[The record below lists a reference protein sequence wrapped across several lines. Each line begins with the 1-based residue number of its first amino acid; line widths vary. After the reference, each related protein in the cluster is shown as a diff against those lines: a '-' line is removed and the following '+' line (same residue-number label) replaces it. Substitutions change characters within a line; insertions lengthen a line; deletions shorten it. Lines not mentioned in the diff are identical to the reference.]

1 MQNRVILAFPFALKN
16 NYKYKKMYELGNSP
30 KSLIESLELVR
41 LHSPPH
47 ILSKLLDICNNPD
60 GTTEELAEI
69 IRVDAALTSR
79 VTIAINSV
87 SFSIGEPVE
96 SMDQGLALL
105 GHDRVKTMVLTLS
118 IQQLFSGL
126 IPSQKEFVCN
136 TWLDSFYC
144 AVFAEDIAN
153 TLDYEYP
160 RDAYLAGL
168 LHDFGQMVF
177 DAKHHEQYVDVMS
190 QDSEAEI
197 VKKEVLKFGT
207 SHTELGADIIERWP
221 SLSMTIAD
229 AVRFH
234 HEDEEQLRGA
244 DILCRILAEASEL
257 AWHWSH
263 QGKADSSWSSNLID
277 ATQLTA
283 MYKRVQK
290 RVTQVATTLGI
301 PGTGSGSLTRAR
313 LAGYIE
319 KDTIRL
325 ARKIRD
331 ASLVKVL
338 SCDNSSAVTVDT
350 PRGLLSKIAREMQ
363 LLFSIA
369 DIALLIP
376 DAENPDYLSFYQVNP
391 VQPVSRFSIDNN
403 NSEIIRGF
411 LDKRSVW
418 IEPERKHDPVA
429 PISDRQII
437 RRLNHEIAL
446 SLPLG
451 HGDQAIGAIIIGVN
465 RHQKTSLDNLSTLI
479 SGYLKNVANQW
490 LRHDRELSQQSIEDD
505 LQEELEQRDVD
516 KLVHEISNPLSII
529 GNYIDIIKGNL
540 KAEGADNNR
549 EIEILKEEL
558 QRIGDIVLNFR
569 DSKDSVSPAVLL
581 NDELKV
587 CAPLYVKSV
596 SRSKEVEIKWNLDA
610 SEAEVNISRDGLRQI
625 VLNLVKN
632 AVEAK
637 GRDAEIMISTHHFVN
652 IDGKAYAQ
660 FTIADRGRGIDE
672 ITRGLLFAA
681 STSTK
686 RGANRGLGLSVVAE
700 ILGNFDGHIKY
711 LETDGG
717 GASFEVLIP
726 LLLNKPDN

>member
-1 MQNRVILAFPFALKN
+1 
-16 NYKYKKMYELGNSP
+16 MYEVGHSP

-47 ILSKLLDICNNPD
+47 ILGKLLDICNNPD
-60 GTTEELAEI
+60 GSTEQLAEI
-69 IRVDAALTSR
+69 IHIDAALTSR
-79 VTIAINSV
+79 VIMATNSV
-87 SFSIGEPVE
+87 SFAIGEPID
-96 SMDQGLALL
+96 SMQRALTLL
-105 GHDRVKTMVLTLS
+105 GHERVKTMVLTLS

-136 TWLDSFYC
+136 AWLDSLYC
-144 AVFAEDIAN
+144 AVFAQDIAAS
-153 TLDYEYP
+153 LEYEFP
-160 RDAYLAGL
+160 HDAYLAGL
-168 LHDFGQMVF
+168 LHDFGQIVF
-177 DAKHHEQYVDVMS
+177 DAKHHEQYIEVVS
-190 QDSEAEI
+190 QDTEAEI
-197 VKKEVLKFGT
+197 IKKEVLTFGT
-207 SHTELGADIIERWP
+207 SHAELGADIIERWQ
-221 SLSMTIAD
+221 SLSMTISD

-257 AWHWSH
+257 AWHWSRE
-263 QGKADSSWSSNLID
+263 GKADAKWQSRLID
-277 ATQLTA
+277 QDQVKE
-283 MYKRVQK
+283 MYARVQT
-290 RVTQVATTLGI
+290 RVTQVAATLDI
-301 PGTGSGSLTRAR
+301 AVTGSGGLTQSQ
-313 LAGYIE
+313 LAGFIE
-319 KDTIRL
+319 KETIRL

-338 SCDNSSAVTVDT
+338 SCDSDHPEVAAT
-350 PRGLLSKIAREMQ
+350 PRHLLSKIAQDMQ
-363 LLFSIA
+363 LLFSIS
-369 DIALLIP
+369 DLALLIP
-376 DAENPDYLSFYQVNP
+376 DAKNPDYLSFYQVNP

-418 IEPERKHDPVA
+418 IELEKKHDPAA

-451 HGDQAIGAIIIGVN
+451 YGDQVVGAIVIGVN
-465 RHQKTSLDNLSTLI
+465 RAQRNSLDNLSRLI
-479 SGYLKNVANQW
+479 SGYLKNVADQW
-490 LRHDRELSQQSIEDD
+490 FSRDQALSRQTIEDD

-516 KLVHEISNPLSII
+516 KLVHEISNPLSVI

-540 KAEGADNNR
+540 KSEGAENNH
-549 EIEILKEEL
+549 EFKILKEEL
-558 QRIGDIVLNFR
+558 QRIGDIVLNF
-569 DSKDSVSPAVLL
+569 KDGKDAVSPTVLL
-581 NDELKV
+581 NDELQV
-587 CAPLYVKSV
+587 CVPLYVKSV

-610 SEAEVNISRDGLRQI
+610 SDAEINISRDGLRQV

-637 GRDAEIMISTHHFVN
+637 ARDAEIMISSHHFVN

-660 FTIADRGRGIDE
+660 FTVADRGRGVDA
-672 ITRGLLFAA
+672 ITRNLLFGA

-700 ILGNFDGHIKY
+700 ILGSYHGHIKY
-711 LETDGG
+711 LETEGG
-717 GASFEVLIP
+717 GASFEVLVP
-726 LLLNKPDN
+726 LLLNKADNP

>member
-1 MQNRVILAFPFALKN
+1 
-16 NYKYKKMYELGNSP
+16 MYELGSSP

-47 ILSKLLDICNNPD
+47 ILSKLLDVCNQPD
-60 GTTEELAEI
+60 GSADELADI
-69 IRVDAALTSR
+69 ISLDPGLSSR
-79 VTIAINSV
+79 LLMAVNSV
-87 SFSIGEPVE
+87 AFGIAEPVD
-96 SMDQGLALL
+96 SMRRAVALL
-105 GHDRVKTMVLTLS
+105 GHDLVRSMVLTMS

-136 TWLDSFYC
+136 VWLDSLYC
-144 AVFAEDIAN
+144 AVFAEEIAQA
-153 TLDYEYP
+153 LQYEFP

-168 LHDFGQMVF
+168 LHDLGQLVF
-177 DAKHHEQYVDVMS
+177 DSKHHEQYMEVVQ
-190 QDSEAEI
+190 QDSEAETVNQEI
-197 VKKEVLKFGT
+197 LKFGI
-207 SHTELGADIIERWP
+207 SHTELGADIVESWS
-221 SLSMTIAD
+221 SLSLTIAD
-229 AVRFH
+229 AIRFH
-234 HEDEEQLRGA
+234 HEAEEQLRGG

-257 AWHWSH
+257 AWHWSRD
-263 QGKADSSWSSNLID
+263 GKID
-277 ATQLTA
+277 AGWQSQLIEA
-283 MYKRVQK
+283 GEMKEIYKRAQA
-290 RVTQVATTLGI
+290 QVAQVAATLGI
-301 PGTGSGSLTRAR
+301 KATGAGSLTQSR

-331 ASLVKVL
+331 ASLVNVL
-338 SCDNSSAVTVDT
+338 SCDETHSVPADS
-350 PRGLLSKIAREMQ
+350 PRNLLSKIAQEMQ

-369 DIALLIP
+369 DLALLIP
-376 DAENPDYLSFYQVNP
+376 DSKNADYLSFYQVNP
-391 VQPVSRFSIDNN
+391 VQPVSRFSIENN
-403 NSEIIRGF
+403 NSQIIRGF

-418 IEPERKHDPVA
+418 IEPEKKHDPVA

-451 HGDQAIGAIIIGVN
+451 HGEQVIGAIVIGVN
-465 RHQKTSLDNLSTLI
+465 RVHKNSLDNLSTLI
-479 SGYLKNVANQW
+479 SGYLRNVANQW
-490 LRHDRELSQQSIEDD
+490 LSRNQALNQKSIEDE

-540 KAEGADNNR
+540 KAEGAENNR

-558 QRIGDIVLNFR
+558 QRIGDIVLNF
-569 DSKDSVSPAVLL
+569 KDAKDTESPAVLL
-581 NDELKV
+581 NEELKV

-596 SRSKEVEIKWNLDA
+596 SRSREVEIKWKLDP
-610 SEAEVNISRDGLRQI
+610 SDAEINITRDGLRQI

-637 GRDAEIMISTHHFVN
+637 ARDAEIMISSRHFVN
-652 IDGKAYAQ
+652 IDGKGYAQ
-660 FTIADRGRGIDE
+660 FTVTDHGRGVDA
-672 ITRGLLFAA
+672 ITRNLLFTT

-700 ILGNFDGHIKY
+700 ILGNFNGHIKY
-711 LETDGG
+711 METEGG

-726 LLLNKPDN
+726 LLLNKTDN

>member
-1 MQNRVILAFPFALKN
+1 
-16 NYKYKKMYELGNSP
+16 MYELGNSP

-47 ILSKLLDICNNPD
+47 ILGKLLDICNNPD
-60 GTTEELAEI
+60 GSTEELAEI
-69 IRVDAALTSR
+69 IRIDAALTSR
-79 VTIAINSV
+79 VIMAVNSV
-87 SFSIGEPVE
+87 SFAIGEPID
-96 SMDQGLALL
+96 SMQRALTLL

-136 TWLDSFYC
+136 AWLDSLYC
-144 AVFAEDIAN
+144 AVFAQDIADS
-153 TLDYEYP
+153 LDYEFP
-160 RDAYLAGL
+160 HDAYLAGL
-168 LHDFGQMVF
+168 LHDFGQIVF
-177 DAKHHEQYVDVMS
+177 DAKHHEQYIEVVS
-190 QDSEAEI
+190 QDTEAEI
-197 VKKEVLKFGT
+197 IKQEILKFGT
-207 SHTELGADIIERWP
+207 SHAELGADIIERWQ

-244 DILCRILAEASEL
+244 DILCRIVAEASEL
-257 AWHWSH
+257 AWHWSRE
-263 QGKADSSWSSNLID
+263 GKADAKWQSRLID
-277 ATQLTA
+277 QDQVKG
-283 MYKRVQK
+283 MYSRVK
-290 RVTQVATTLGI
+290 TQVTKVAATLDI
-301 PGTGSGSLTRAR
+301 AVTGSGGLTQPQ
-313 LAGYIE
+313 LAGFIE
-319 KDTIRL
+319 KETIRL

-338 SCDNSSAVTVDT
+338 SCDSDAAVVADT
-350 PRGLLSKIAREMQ
+350 PRHLLSKIAQEMQ
-363 LLFSIA
+363 LLFSIF
-369 DIALLIP
+369 DLALLIP
-376 DAENPDYLSFYQVNP
+376 DAQNPDYLSLYQVNP

-411 LDKRSVW
+411 LEKRSVW
-418 IEPERKHDPVA
+418 IDPEKKNGPVL

-437 RRLNHEIAL
+437 RRLNHEIVL

-451 HGDQAIGAIIIGVN
+451 HGDQVVGAIVIGVN
-465 RHQKTSLDNLSTLI
+465 RAQRNSLDNLSRFI
-479 SGYLKNVANQW
+479 SGYLKNVADQW
-490 LRHDRELSQQSIEDD
+490 FSRDHALSQKTIADH

-516 KLVHEISNPLSII
+516 KLVHEISNPLSVI

-540 KAEGADNNR
+540 KSEGAENNR
-549 EIEILKEEL
+549 EFEILKEEL
-558 QRIGDIVLNFR
+558 QRIGDIVLNF
-569 DSKDSVSPAVLL
+569 KDAKDTVSPTVLL

-587 CAPLYVKSV
+587 CVPLYVKSV
-596 SRSKEVEIKWNLDA
+596 SRSKEVEIRWNLDA
-610 SEAEVNISRDGLRQI
+610 SDAEINISRDGLRQV

-637 GRDAEIMISTHHFVN
+637 ARDGEIMVSSHHFVN

-660 FTIADRGRGIDE
+660 FTIADRGRGVDA
-672 ITRGLLFAA
+672 ITRNLLFAA

-700 ILGNFDGHIKY
+700 ILGSYHGHIKY
-711 LETDGG
+711 LETEGG

-726 LLLNKPDN
+726 LLLNKSDNQ

>member
-1 MQNRVILAFPFALKN
+1 
-16 NYKYKKMYELGNSP
+16 MYELGRSP

-47 ILSKLLDICNNPD
+47 ILGKLLDICNNPE
-60 GTTEELAEI
+60 GSINELAEI
-69 IRVDAALTSR
+69 IRIDAALTSR
-79 VTIAINSV
+79 VIMAANSV
-87 SFSIGEPVE
+87 AFAIAEPID
-96 SMDQGLALL
+96 STQRALTLL

-136 TWLDSFYC
+136 AWLDSLYC
-144 AVFAEDIAN
+144 AVFAEDIAQS
-153 TLDYEYP
+153 LDYEFP

-168 LHDFGQMVF
+168 LHDFGQIVF
-177 DAKHHEQYVDVMS
+177 DAKHHEQYIVVLS
-190 QDSEAEI
+190 QDSENEI
-197 VKKEVLKFGT
+197 INKEILKFGT
-207 SHTELGADIIERWP
+207 SHAELGADIIESWP

-244 DILCRILAEASEL
+244 DILCRILAEASDL
-257 AWHWSH
+257 AWHWSRE
-263 QGKADSSWSSNLID
+263 GKADADWRSNLID
-277 ATQLTA
+277 HDQVKA
-283 MYKRVQK
+283 MYSRVQDK
-290 RVTQVATTLGI
+290 VAQFATTLGVSDASKK
-301 PGTGSGSLTRAR
+301 GLTQSR

-319 KDTIRL
+319 KETIRL

-338 SCDNSSAVTVDT
+338 SCDSAQAMTADS
-350 PRGLLSKIAREMQ
+350 PRKLLSKIAQEMQ
-363 LLFSIA
+363 LLFSIS
-369 DIALLIP
+369 DLALLIP
-376 DAENPDYLSFYQVNP
+376 DAEKADFLSFYQVNP
-391 VQPVSRFSIDNN
+391 AQPVSRFSIDNN

-411 LDKRSVW
+411 IDRRKVW
-418 IEPERKHDPVA
+418 IEPEKKHDPVA

-451 HGDQAIGAIIIGVN
+451 HGDQVIGAIVIGVN
-465 RHQKTSLDNLSTLI
+465 RHQKGSLDNLSTLI
-479 SGYLKNVANQW
+479 SGYLKNVATEW
-490 LRHDRELSQQSIEDD
+490 LRHDRAQSQQTIEDD
-505 LQEELEQRDVD
+505 LQEELDQRDVD
-516 KLVHEISNPLSII
+516 KLVHEIANPLSII

-540 KAEGADNNR
+540 KAEGAENNR
-549 EIEILKEEL
+549 EIDILKEEL
-558 QRIGDIVLNFR
+558 QRIGDIVLNF
-569 DSKDSVSPAVLL
+569 KDAKDLVSPTVLL
-581 NDELKV
+581 NDELKICV
-587 CAPLYVKSV
+587 PLYVKSV

-610 SEAEVNISRDGLRQI
+610 TDAEVNISRDGLRQV

-637 GRDAEIMISTHHFVN
+637 ARDAEILISSHHFVN

-660 FTIADRGRGIDE
+660 FTIADRGRGVDS
-672 ITRGLLFAA
+672 ITRSLLFAA

-700 ILGNFDGHIKY
+700 ILGNFGGHIKY
-711 LETDGG
+711 LETVGG

-726 LLLNKPDN
+726 LLLNKTDN

>member
-1 MQNRVILAFPFALKN
+1 
-16 NYKYKKMYELGNSP
+16 MYELGHSP

-47 ILSKLLDICNNPD
+47 ILGKLLDICNNPD
-60 GTTEELAEI
+60 GSTEQLAEI
-69 IRVDAALTSR
+69 IRIDAALTSR
-79 VTIAINSV
+79 VIMAVNSV
-87 SFSIGEPVE
+87 SFAIGEPID
-96 SMDQGLALL
+96 SMHRALTLL

-136 TWLDSFYC
+136 AWLDSLYC
-144 AVFAEDIAN
+144 AVFAQDIADS
-153 TLDYEYP
+153 LDYEFP
-160 RDAYLAGL
+160 HDAYLAGL
-168 LHDFGQMVF
+168 LHDFGQIVF
-177 DAKHHEQYVDVMS
+177 DAKHHEQYTEVMS
-190 QDSEAEI
+190 QDSEAERI
-197 VKKEVLKFGT
+197 NKEVLKFGT
-207 SHTELGADIIERWP
+207 SHAELGADIIERWQ

-257 AWHWSH
+257 AWHWSRE
-263 QGKADSSWSSNLID
+263 GKADANWQSRLID
-277 ATQLTA
+277 QDQVKA
-283 MYKRVQK
+283 MYARAK
-290 RVTQVATTLGI
+290 TQVKQVAATLDI
-301 PGTGSGSLTRAR
+301 AVTGSGGLTQSQ
-313 LAGYIE
+313 LGGFIE
-319 KDTIRL
+319 KETIRL

-338 SCDNSSAVTVDT
+338 SCDSDVTVVTET
-350 PRGLLSKIAREMQ
+350 PSHLLSKIAQEMQ
-363 LLFSIA
+363 LLFSISNL
-369 DIALLIP
+369 ALLIP

-391 VQPVSRFSIDNN
+391 VNSRQPVSRFSIDNN

-411 LDKRSVW
+411 LEKRSVW
-418 IEPERKHDPVA
+418 IEPDKQHDPVA

-451 HGDQAIGAIIIGVN
+451 HGDQVVGAIVIGVN
-465 RHQKTSLDNLSTLI
+465 RAQRNSLDNLSRLI
-479 SGYLKNVANQW
+479 SGYLKNVAGQW
-490 LRHDRELSQQSIEDD
+490 FSRDQALSRQTIEDD

-516 KLVHEISNPLSII
+516 KLVHEISNPLSVI

-540 KAEGADNNR
+540 KSEGAENNR
-549 EIEILKEEL
+549 EFEILKEEL
-558 QRIGDIVLNFR
+558 QRIGDIVLNF
-569 DSKDSVSPAVLL
+569 KDVKDAVSPTVSL

-587 CAPLYVKSV
+587 CVPLYVKSV

-610 SEAEVNISRDGLRQI
+610 SDAEINISRDGLRQI

-632 AVEAK
+632 AVEARA
-637 GRDAEIMISTHHFVN
+637 RDAEIMIASHHFVN

-660 FTIADRGRGIDE
+660 FTIADRGRGVDA
-672 ITRGLLFAA
+672 ITRNLLFAG

-700 ILGNFDGHIKY
+700 ILGSYHGHIKY
-711 LETDGG
+711 LETEGG
-717 GASFEVLIP
+717 GASFEVLVP
-726 LLLNKPDN
+726 LLLNKADNP

>member
-1 MQNRVILAFPFALKN
+1 
-16 NYKYKKMYELGNSP
+16 MYELGRSP

-47 ILSKLLDICNNPD
+47 ILGKLLDICNNPEGSSD
-60 GTTEELAEI
+60 ELAEI
-69 IRVDAALTSR
+69 IRIDAALTSR
-79 VTIAINSV
+79 VIMAANSV
-87 SFSIGEPVE
+87 SFGIAEPIDNI
-96 SMDQGLALL
+96 SRALTLL

-136 TWLDSFYC
+136 AWLDSLYC
-144 AVFAEDIAN
+144 AAFAEDIAQALN
-153 TLDYEYP
+153 YEFP

-168 LHDFGQMVF
+168 LHDFGQIVF
-177 DAKHHEQYVDVMS
+177 DAKHHEQYVDVMK
-190 QDSEAEI
+190 QKSEAEI
-197 VKKEVLKFGT
+197 INKEILIFGT
-207 SHTELGADIIERWP
+207 SHTELGADIIESWP
-221 SLSMTIAD
+221 SLSLTIAD

-244 DILCRILAEASEL
+244 DILCRIIAEASDL
-257 AWHWSH
+257 ALRWARD
-263 QGKADSSWSSNLID
+263 GKADANWRSSLVD
-277 ATQLTA
+277 HDQLKA
-283 MYKRVQK
+283 IYMRVQGK
-290 RVTQVATTLGI
+290 VTQFASTLGVSV
-301 PGTGSGSLTRAR
+301 SGKNGLTQSL

-319 KDTIRL
+319 KETIRM

-338 SCDNSSAVTVDT
+338 SCDSAHAMTADT
-350 PRGLLSKIAREMQ
+350 PRKLLSKVAQEMQ
-363 LLFSIA
+363 LLFSIS
-369 DIALLIP
+369 DLALLIP
-376 DAENPDYLSFYQVNP
+376 DPESPDYLSFYQVNP

-403 NSEIIRGF
+403 SSEIIRGF
-411 LDKRSVW
+411 LDKRRVW
-418 IEPERKHDPVA
+418 IEIEKKNDPVA

-451 HGDQAIGAIIIGVN
+451 HGDQVIGAIVIGVN
-465 RHQKTSLDNLSTLI
+465 RQQKTSLDNLSTLI
-479 SGYLKNVANQW
+479 SGYLRIVANEW
-490 LRHDRELSQQSIEDD
+490 LRHDQAQSQQTIEDD
-505 LQEELEQRDVD
+505 LQEELDQRDVD

-540 KAEGADNNR
+540 KADGVENNR

-558 QRIGDIVLNFR
+558 QRIGDIVLNF
-569 DSKDSVSPAVLL
+569 KDAKDLVSPTVLL
-581 NDELKV
+581 NEELKI

-610 SEAEVNISRDGLRQI
+610 SDAEINISRDGLRQV

-637 GRDAEIMISTHHFVN
+637 ARDAEIMISSHHFVN

-660 FTIADRGRGIDE
+660 FTIADRGRGVDL
-672 ITRGLLFAA
+672 ITRNLLFAA

-711 LETDGG
+711 LETEGG
-717 GASFEVLIP
+717 GASFEVLVP
-726 LLLNKPDN
+726 LLLDKPDN

>member
-1 MQNRVILAFPFALKN
+1 
-16 NYKYKKMYELGNSP
+16 MYELGRSP

-47 ILSKLLDICNNPD
+47 ILGKLLDICNNPEGSTD
-60 GTTEELAEI
+60 ELAEI
-69 IRVDAALTSR
+69 IRIDAALTSR
-79 VTIAINSV
+79 VIMAANSV
-87 SFSIGEPVE
+87 AFAIAEPIDSV
-96 SMDQGLALL
+96 QRALTLL

-136 TWLDSFYC
+136 AWLDSLYC
-144 AVFAEDIAN
+144 AVFAEDIAR
-153 TLDYEYP
+153 TLEYEFP

-168 LHDFGQMVF
+168 LHDFGQIVF
-177 DAKHHEQYVDVMS
+177 DAKHHEQYMDVMS
-190 QDSEAEI
+190 QDTEAGVINKEI
-197 VKKEVLKFGT
+197 LKFGT
-207 SHTELGADIIERWP
+207 SHPELGADIIERWP

-244 DILCRILAEASEL
+244 DILCRILAEASDL
-257 AWHWSH
+257 AWHWSRE
-263 QGKADSSWSSNLID
+263 GRADADWRSSLID
-277 ATQLTA
+277 HDQVEA
-283 MYKRVQK
+283 MYLRVQEK
-290 RVTQVATTLGI
+290 ITQFASTFGVSVTGQNG
-301 PGTGSGSLTRAR
+301 LTQSR
-313 LAGYIE
+313 LAGFIE
-319 KDTIRL
+319 KETIRL

-338 SCDNSSAVTVDT
+338 SGDSAQAMTADT
-350 PRGLLSKIAREMQ
+350 PRNLLSKIAREMQ
-363 LLFSIA
+363 LLFSIS
-369 DIALLIP
+369 DLALLIP
-376 DAENPDYLSFYQVNP
+376 DAENADYLSFYQVNP

-403 NSEIIRGF
+403 NSEIIRSYLVGQ
-411 LDKRSVW
+411 RVW

-451 HGDQAIGAIIIGVN
+451 HGDQIVGAIVIGVN
-465 RHQKTSLDNLSTLI
+465 RHQKSSLDNLSSLI
-479 SGYLKNVANQW
+479 SGYLKNVASQW
-490 LRHDRELSQQSIEDD
+490 VRHDQAQSQQTIEDD
-505 LQEELEQRDVD
+505 LQEELDQRDVD

-540 KAEGADNNR
+540 KAEGAENNR
-549 EIEILKEEL
+549 EFEILKEEL
-558 QRIGDIVLNFR
+558 QRIGDIVLNF
-569 DSKDSVSPAVLL
+569 KDAKDLESPTVLM
-581 NDELKV
+581 NDELTICV
-587 CAPLYVKSV
+587 PLYVKSV
-596 SRSKEVEIKWNLDA
+596 SRSKEVEIRWNLDA
-610 SEAEVNISRDGLRQI
+610 SDAEINISRDGLRQV

-637 GRDAEIMISTHHFVN
+637 ARDAEIMISSHHFVN

-660 FTIADRGRGIDE
+660 FTIADRGRGVDT
-672 ITRGLLFAA
+672 ITRNLLFAA

-711 LETDGG
+711 LETEGG

-726 LLLNKPDN
+726 LLLDKPDN

>member
-1 MQNRVILAFPFALKN
+1 
-16 NYKYKKMYELGNSP
+16 MYEIGRSP

-47 ILSKLLDICNNPD
+47 ILGKLLDICNNPEGSID
-60 GTTEELAEI
+60 ELAVI
-69 IRVDAALTSR
+69 IRIDAALTSR
-79 VTIAINSV
+79 IIMAANSV
-87 SFSIGEPVE
+87 SFAIGEPID
-96 SMDQGLALL
+96 SIQRALTLL

-136 TWLDSFYC
+136 AWLDSLYC
-144 AVFAEDIAN
+144 AVFAEDIAR
-153 TLDYEYP
+153 TLDYEFP

-168 LHDFGQMVF
+168 LHDFGQIVF
-177 DAKHHEQYVDVMS
+177 DAKHHEQYIQVVS

-197 VKKEVLKFGT
+197 INQEILKFGT
-207 SHTELGADIIERWP
+207 SHAELGADIIERWP

-257 AWHWSH
+257 AWHWSRE
-263 QGKADSSWSSNLID
+263 GKAGGDWRSNLID
-277 ATQLTA
+277 HDQLKA
-283 MYKRVQK
+283 MYLRVQEK
-290 RVTQVATTLGI
+290 VGIFASTLGI
-301 PGTGSGSLTRAR
+301 SVTGKIGLTQSR

-319 KDTIRL
+319 KETIRL

-338 SCDNSSAVTVDT
+338 SCDAAQAVTADS
-350 PRGLLSKIAREMQ
+350 PRHLLSKIAQEMQ
-363 LLFSIA
+363 LLFSIS
-369 DIALLIP
+369 DLALLIP
-376 DAENPDYLSFYQVNP
+376 DTENTGYLSFYQVNP

-418 IEPERKHDPVA
+418 IEPEKKHDPVA

-437 RRLNHEIAL
+437 RRLNHEIVL

-451 HGDQAIGAIIIGVN
+451 HGEQIIGAIVIGVN

-479 SGYLKNVANQW
+479 SGYLRNVASQW
-490 LRHDRELSQQSIEDD
+490 LRHDQAQSQQDIEDD
-505 LQEELEQRDVD
+505 LQDELDQRDVD

-540 KAEGADNNR
+540 KAEGAENNR
-549 EIEILKEEL
+549 EFEILKEEL
-558 QRIGDIVLNFR
+558 QRIGDIVLNF
-569 DSKDSVSPAVLL
+569 KDAKDLVSPTVLL

-596 SRSKEVEIKWNLDA
+596 SRNKEIEIKWNLDA
-610 SEAEVNISRDGLRQI
+610 SDAEINISRDGLRQI

-637 GRDAEIMISTHHFVN
+637 ARDAEIMISSHHFVN

-660 FTIADRGRGIDE
+660 FTIADRGRGVDS
-672 ITRGLLFAA
+672 ITRNLLFSA

-700 ILGNFDGHIKY
+700 ILGDFDGHIKY
-711 LETDGG
+711 LETEGG

>member
-1 MQNRVILAFPFALKN
+1 
-16 NYKYKKMYELGNSP
+16 MYELGRSP

-47 ILSKLLDICNNPD
+47 ILGKLLDICNNPD
-60 GTTEELAEI
+60 GSTEQLAEI
-69 IRVDAALTSR
+69 IRIDAALTSR
-79 VTIAINSV
+79 VIMAVNSV
-87 SFSIGEPVE
+87 SFAIGEPID
-96 SMDQGLALL
+96 SMHRALTLL

-136 TWLDSFYC
+136 AWLDSLYC
-144 AVFAEDIAN
+144 AVFAQDIADS
-153 TLDYEYP
+153 LDYEFP

-168 LHDFGQMVF
+168 LHDFGQIVF
-177 DAKHHEQYVDVMS
+177 DAKHHEQYIEVMS
-190 QDSEAEI
+190 QDSEAERI
-197 VKKEVLKFGT
+197 NKEVLKFGT
-207 SHTELGADIIERWP
+207 SHAELGADIIERWQ

-257 AWHWSH
+257 AWHWSRE
-263 QGKADSSWSSNLID
+263 GKADAKWQSRLID
-277 ATQLTA
+277 QDQVRA
-283 MYKRVQK
+283 MYARVQTE
-290 RVTQVATTLGI
+290 VTQVAATLDI
-301 PGTGSGSLTRAR
+301 AVTGSGGLTQSQ
-313 LAGYIE
+313 LAGFIE
-319 KDTIRL
+319 KETIRL
-325 ARKIRD
+325 ARKIRN

-338 SCDNSSAVTVDT
+338 CCDSDVAEVAET
-350 PRGLLSKIAREMQ
+350 PRHLLSKIAQDMQ
-363 LLFSIA
+363 LLFSIS
-369 DIALLIP
+369 DLALLIP

-391 VQPVSRFSIDNN
+391 LQPVSRFSIDNN

-411 LDKRSVW
+411 LEKCSVW
-418 IEPERKHDPVA
+418 IEPEKKHDPVA

-451 HGDQAIGAIIIGVN
+451 HGDQVVGAIVIGVN
-465 RHQKTSLDNLSTLI
+465 RAQRNSLGNLSRLI
-479 SGYLKNVANQW
+479 SDYLKNVAGQWFSRDQVLNQ
-490 LRHDRELSQQSIEDD
+490 QIIEDD

-516 KLVHEISNPLSII
+516 KLVHEISNPLSVI
-529 GNYIDIIKGNL
+529 GNYIDIIKGNI
-540 KAEGADNNR
+540 KSEATENNR
-549 EIEILKEEL
+549 EFEILKEEL
-558 QRIGDIVLNFR
+558 QRIGDIVLNFKDAR
-569 DSKDSVSPAVLL
+569 DAVSPTVLL

-587 CAPLYVKSV
+587 CVPLYVKSV
-596 SRSKEVEIKWNLDA
+596 SRSKEVEIKWNLDV
-610 SEAEVNISRDGLRQI
+610 SDAEISISRDGLRQV

-637 GRDAEIMISTHHFVN
+637 AREAEIMVSSHHFVN

-660 FTIADRGRGIDE
+660 FTIADRGRGVDA
-672 ITRGLLFAA
+672 ITRNLLFAT

-700 ILGNFDGHIKY
+700 LLGSYHGHIKY
-711 LETDGG
+711 LETEGG
-717 GASFEVLIP
+717 GSSFEVLVP
-726 LLLNKPDN
+726 LLMNKADNQ

>member
-1 MQNRVILAFPFALKN
+1 
-16 NYKYKKMYELGNSP
+16 MYELGRSP

-47 ILSKLLDICNNPD
+47 ILGKLLDICNNPD
-60 GTTEELAEI
+60 GSTEQLAEI
-69 IRVDAALTSR
+69 IRIDAALTSR
-79 VTIAINSV
+79 VIMAVNSV
-87 SFSIGEPVE
+87 SFAIGEPID
-96 SMDQGLALL
+96 SMHRALTLL

-136 TWLDSFYC
+136 AWLDSLYC
-144 AVFAEDIAN
+144 AVFAQDIADS
-153 TLDYEYP
+153 LDYEFP

-168 LHDFGQMVF
+168 LHDFGQIVF
-177 DAKHHEQYVDVMS
+177 DAKHHEQYIEVMS
-190 QDSEAEI
+190 QDSEAERI
-197 VKKEVLKFGT
+197 NKEVLKFGT
-207 SHTELGADIIERWP
+207 SHAELGADIIERWQ

-257 AWHWSH
+257 AWHWSRE
-263 QGKADSSWSSNLID
+263 GKADANWQSRLID
-277 ATQLTA
+277 QDQVRA
-283 MYKRVQK
+283 MYARVQTE
-290 RVTQVATTLGI
+290 VTQVAATLDI
-301 PGTGSGSLTRAR
+301 AVTGSGGLTQSQ
-313 LAGYIE
+313 LAGFIE
-319 KDTIRL
+319 KETIRL
-325 ARKIRD
+325 ARKIRN

-338 SCDNSSAVTVDT
+338 CCDSDVAEVAET
-350 PRGLLSKIAREMQ
+350 PRHLLSKIAQDMQ
-363 LLFSIA
+363 LLFSIS
-369 DIALLIP
+369 DLALLIP

-391 VQPVSRFSIDNN
+391 LQPVSRFSIDNN

-411 LDKRSVW
+411 LEKCSVW
-418 IEPERKHDPVA
+418 IEPEKKHDPVA

-451 HGDQAIGAIIIGVN
+451 HGDQVVGAIVIGVN
-465 RHQKTSLDNLSTLI
+465 RAQRNSLGNLSRLI
-479 SGYLKNVANQW
+479 SDYLKNVAGQWFSRDQVLNQ
-490 LRHDRELSQQSIEDD
+490 QIIEDD

-516 KLVHEISNPLSII
+516 KLVHEISNPLSVI
-529 GNYIDIIKGNL
+529 GNYIDIIKGNI
-540 KAEGADNNR
+540 KSEATENNR
-549 EIEILKEEL
+549 EFEILKEEL
-558 QRIGDIVLNFR
+558 QRIGDIVLNFKDAR
-569 DSKDSVSPAVLL
+569 DAVSPTVLL

-587 CAPLYVKSV
+587 CVPLYVKSV
-596 SRSKEVEIKWNLDA
+596 SRSKEVEIKWNLDV
-610 SEAEVNISRDGLRQI
+610 SDAEISISRDGLRQV

-637 GRDAEIMISTHHFVN
+637 AREAEIMVSSHHFVN

-660 FTIADRGRGIDE
+660 FTIADRGRGVDA
-672 ITRGLLFAA
+672 ITRNLLFAT

-700 ILGNFDGHIKY
+700 LLGSYHGHIKY
-711 LETDGG
+711 LETEGG
-717 GASFEVLIP
+717 GSSFEVLVP
-726 LLLNKPDN
+726 LLMNKADNQ

>member
-1 MQNRVILAFPFALKN
+1 
-16 NYKYKKMYELGNSP
+16 MYELGRSP

-47 ILSKLLDICNNPD
+47 ILGKLLDICNNPEGSSD
-60 GTTEELAEI
+60 ELAEI
-69 IRVDAALTSR
+69 IRIDAALTSR
-79 VTIAINSV
+79 VIMAVNSV
-87 SFSIGEPVE
+87 SFGIAEPIDNI
-96 SMDQGLALL
+96 SRALTLL

-136 TWLDSFYC
+136 AWLDSLYC
-144 AVFAEDIAN
+144 AAFAEDIAQ
-153 TLDYEYP
+153 TLNYEFP

-168 LHDFGQMVF
+168 LHDFGQIVF
-177 DAKHHEQYVDVMS
+177 DAKHHEQYVDVMK
-190 QDSEAEI
+190 QKSEAEI
-197 VKKEVLKFGT
+197 INKEILKFGT
-207 SHTELGADIIERWP
+207 SHTELGADIIESWP
-221 SLSMTIAD
+221 SLSLTIAD

-244 DILCRILAEASEL
+244 DILCRIIAEASDL
-257 AWHWSH
+257 ALRWARD
-263 QGKADSSWSSNLID
+263 GKADADWRSSLVD
-277 ATQLTA
+277 HDQLKA
-283 MYKRVQK
+283 IYLRVQDK
-290 RVTQVATTLGI
+290 VTQFASTLGVSV
-301 PGTGSGSLTRAR
+301 SGKNGLTQSL

-319 KDTIRL
+319 KETIRL

-338 SCDNSSAVTVDT
+338 SCDSAQAMTADT
-350 PRGLLSKIAREMQ
+350 PRNLLSKIAQEMQ
-363 LLFSIA
+363 LLFSIS
-369 DIALLIP
+369 DLALLIP
-376 DAENPDYLSFYQVNP
+376 DPESPDYLSFYQVNP

-418 IEPERKHDPVA
+418 IEIEKKHDPVA
-429 PISDRQII
+429 AISDRQII

-451 HGDQAIGAIIIGVN
+451 HGDQVIGAIVIGVN
-465 RHQKTSLDNLSTLI
+465 RQQKTSLDNLSTLI
-479 SGYLKNVANQW
+479 SGYLKNVASEW
-490 LRHDRELSQQSIEDD
+490 MRHDRAQSQQTIEDD
-505 LQEELEQRDVD
+505 LQEELDQRDVD
-516 KLVHEISNPLSII
+516 KLVHEIANPLSII

-540 KAEGADNNR
+540 KAEGAENNR

-558 QRIGDIVLNFR
+558 QRIGDIVLNF
-569 DSKDSVSPAVLL
+569 KDAKDLVSPTVLL
-581 NDELKV
+581 NDELKICV
-587 CAPLYVKSV
+587 PLYVKSV

-610 SEAEVNISRDGLRQI
+610 SDAEINISRDGLRQV

-632 AVEAK
+632 AVEARA
-637 GRDAEIMISTHHFVN
+637 RDAEILVSSHHFAN

-660 FTIADRGRGIDE
+660 FTIADRGRGVDS
-672 ITRGLLFAA
+672 ITRSLLFAA

-700 ILGNFDGHIKY
+700 ILGNFGGHIKY
-711 LETDGG
+711 LETEGG

-726 LLLNKPDN
+726 LLLKKTDN